1 MKTTIKADSATVE
14 GDYVIVR
21 KTPFRTTRL
30 CLWLTSPLAVFAC
43 FMETDSLFLAIGV
56 VVIYFAINSILSHDE
71 ATYTVPKR
79 DLVAMKQYPRKRKV
93 TVVFDDEKSKLE
105 ILK

>member
-1 MKTTIKADSATVE
+1 MKTTIKANYATVE

-21 KTPFRTTRL
+21 QVPYKLARFL
-30 CLWLTSPLAVFAC
+30 LWVFFVFSALACLIFKIH
-43 FMETDSLFLAIGV
+43 IGV
-56 VVIYFAINSILSHDE
+56 IIITFFVCIIINAILLNNE
-71 ATYTVPKR
+71 TTYTVPKR
-79 DLVAMKQYPRKRKV
+79 DLIAIKRYTRRNRV

>member
-1 MKTTIKADSATVE
+1 LKTTIKADSATVE

-21 KTPFRTTRL
+21 KIPYRTTRL
-30 CLWLTSPLAVFAC
+30 CLWLTFPLVLIAC
-43 FMETDSLFLAIGV
+43 LLETAPFFIIIGV
-56 VVIYFAINSILSHDE
+56 IFIYLILNSILSHDE

-79 DLVAMKQYPRKRKV
+79 DLVAIKQYPRKRKV